1 MRLVAL
7 RREPCGRAR
16 RRLSRAVAAVLLC
29 GLALPPAARAERVEF
44 ANAEGTVLAAHW
56 LPAAA
61 EGARPAIVALHGCG
75 GLYRRDGRT
84 LDARYT
90 GYAARFAAAGYHL
103 LLPDSF
109 GSRGSGPICAARDSE
124 RTITVE
130 TRRADAVAAVRWLA
144 ARPEVDARRIVVL
157 GWSHGAMTTL
167 VAVNSA
173 RPGAARPDASIPL
186 AGAVAF
192 YPGCRALLREDFAL
206 DTPLLML
213 LGEKDDWTPPGRC
226 LRLAERTHARQP
238 AADLTVRVYA
248 DSYHGFDGRAPLRF
262 LADVPNG
269 INPQGVHAGGN
280 PVAREQALAELDR
293 FLQRILD

>member
-1 MRLVAL
+1 MRPA
-7 RREPCGRAR
+7 AR
-16 RRLSRAVAAVLLC
+16 RCRRPGLRPHLAAAMAAALLC
-29 GLALPPAARAERVEF
+29 GLAPTPEARADQVAF
-44 ANAEGTVLAAHW
+44 ANSEATVLTAHW

-61 EGARPAIVALHGCG
+61 GGARPAIVALHGCG

-84 LDARYT
+84 LDSRYT
-90 GYAARFAAAGYHL
+90 DYAARFAASGYHL

-109 GSRGSGPICAARDSE
+109 GSRGSGPICTTRSGE

-130 TRRADAVAAVRWLA
+130 SRRADAVAAVRWLA

-157 GWSHGAMTTL
+157 GWSHGAVTTL
-167 VAVNSA
+167 VAVNRA
-173 RPGAARPDASIPL
+173 RPGAARPDGSTPL

-192 YPGCRALLREDFAL
+192 YPGCRALLREDFAP

-213 LGEKDDWTPPGRC
+213 LGEKDDWTPPARC
-226 LRLAERTHARQP
+226 VELAERTRARQP
-238 AADLTVRVYA
+238 DADFTVHVYP

-262 LADVPNG
+262 HRDVPNG
-269 INPQGVHAGGN
+269 VSPEGVHAGGN

-293 FLQRILD
+293 FLQRILN